1 VKTLSG
7 DVLISLKKAVSEHSR
22 PLEAAQFSYL
32 IGESSIDPILQELSQ
47 FQNSDGG
54 FGHGLEPDFWLP
66 ASSPMATSMA
76 FRVLVALPVD
86 AALPMIQRG
95 MDYYECT
102 LQPQRQQWDPTDAAV
117 NHYPHAPWWHVDE
130 EATAEPSNPG
140 PSQPKS
146 WDGNPSAEILG
157 HFLKY
162 RGNSTRVD
170 IEALVNLAL
179 THLKRQECY
188 ETHEIQC
195 YLKLFEQLPPVQRTE
210 ILPVLQRAVLQ
221 LVETDPRQWG
231 NYVPKPLDFVH
242 EPASPFYPDLEEL
255 VNVHLDY
262 LVSEVEHNGLCTP
275 TWDWG
280 YDEENWQKASQ
291 MWSGIL
297 TCGCVSILKAFG
309 RIESL

>member
-1 VKTLSG
+1 VKKLSG
-7 DVLISLKKAVSEHSR
+7 EALIALRNAVSAHSR

-32 IGESSIDPILQELSQ
+32 IGESSVDPILQELSP

-66 ASSPMATSMA
+66 DSSSMATSMA

-86 AALPMIQRG
+86 ATLPMILRG
-95 MDYYECT
+95 MDYYEAT
-102 LQPQRQQWDPTDAAV
+102 FQPQRQQWEPTGPAV
-117 NHYPHAPWWHVDE
+117 NHYPHAPWWDMNE
-130 EATAEPSNPG
+130 EATAAPSNLDA
-140 PSQPKS
+140 SQPLN
-146 WDGNPSAEILG
+146 WDGNPSAEILS

-162 RGNSTRVD
+162 RDNSTRVD
-170 IEALVNLAL
+170 VEALVNLAL
-179 THLKRQECY
+179 THLKRQEHH

-195 YLKLFEQLPPVQRTE
+195 YLKLFGQLSSVQQTE

-221 LVETDPRQWG
+221 LVEADTRQWG

-242 EPASPFYPDLEEL
+242 SPASPLYPALEEL

-262 LVSEVEHNGLCTP
+262 LVSEVEQNGLCTP

-280 YDEENWQKASQ
+280 YDAENWQKAKQ

-297 TCGCVSILKAFG
+297 TCGCVSTLKAFG
-309 RIESL
+309 RIEEI